1 MTIPAYQIRNI
12 LHSYAKLLCGE
23 ENCAG
28 REAGSLK
35 FARKYRLN
43 AEGKR
48 RMVVRRVVDDII
60 EKITSVESRESKGP
74 RSFPRPA
81 AEKDDD
87 VQRPRVRADKTET
100 YRFTYYKIEEDG
112 VKRKSSSDTD
122 K

>member
-23 ENCAG
+23 ENSAG
-28 REAGSLK
+28 PDSGSLK
-35 FARKYRLN
+35 FQRKYRLN

-48 RMVVRRVVDDII
+48 RMVVRKVVDDII

-81 AEKDDD
+81 AEKGDL
-87 VQRPRVRADKTET
+87 VQEPRAPADKTQS

-112 VKRKSSSDTD
+112 VKRKNSSDTD